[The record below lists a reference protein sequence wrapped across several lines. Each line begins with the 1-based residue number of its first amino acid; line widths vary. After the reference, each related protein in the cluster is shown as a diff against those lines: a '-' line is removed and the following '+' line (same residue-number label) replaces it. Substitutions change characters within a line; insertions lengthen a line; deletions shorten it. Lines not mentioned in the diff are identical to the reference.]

1 MEDEQEGVL
10 VVVVLLA
17 LGAAIFNAAS
27 SVLQRSAA
35 RAAPAEDSL
44 RLKLVTYLLHRP
56 AWFGGLLAMIFA
68 FVCQA
73 AALTVGTLSEVQP
86 ILVMELLFVLA
97 ILALWYHVPIG
108 RQEWG
113 GAVATVVGL
122 GGFLAVSHPSGG
134 QAKPS
139 LLALGA
145 TGVCVALIVGL
156 VVALSRHGND
166 ATRAAL
172 FGVAAGATFGLTAA
186 VIKLFTDFIANNGL
200 GAALTQWPPYALIV
214 TGVAAVF
221 FAQNAFQAGPLTAS
235 QPALTITDPVVSVSI
250 GVALFGDR
258 LGHSGSDIVLEVV
271 TFLLMA
277 GGIVALSLSPH
288 MVGEFGPGAGRGAGR
303 GAGSGGADRAS
314 ASKPE
319 GTSKVKSL

>member
-1 MEDEQEGVL
+1 MIVI
-10 VVVVLLA
+10 VLA

-27 SVLQRSAA
+27 SVLQRFAA
-35 RAAPAEDSL
+35 REAPDEDSL

-56 AWFGGLLAMIFA
+56 AWLAGLMSMIFA

-73 AALTVGTLSEVQP
+73 AALTKGTLSEVQP

-97 ILALWYHVPIG
+97 ILAVGFRARIG
-108 RQEWG
+108 RLEWA

-122 GGFLAVSHPSGG
+122 GGFLAVAHPSGG
-134 QAKPS
+134 HARPS
-139 LLALGA
+139 LEEMGATALG
-145 TGVCVALIVGL
+145 VVVVVVVVIVA
-156 VVALSRHGND
+156 SRRGND
-166 ATRAAL
+166 ASRAAL
-172 FGVAAGATFGLTAA
+172 FGIAAGATFGLTAA
-186 VIKLFTDFIANNGL
+186 VIKVFTDSIANNGL
-200 GAALTQWPPYALIV
+200 LPALANWPPYALIV

-258 LGHSGSDIVLEVV
+258 LAHSSTDITLEVV

-277 GGIVALSLSPH
+277 AGIVALSLSPH
-288 MVGEFGPGAGRGAGR
+288 VTGEVERNEDPRAASRRDRSGAAGRTTEVK
-303 GAGSGGADRAS
+303 AS
-314 ASKPE
+314 
-319 GTSKVKSL
+319 